1 MSMAVRQSG
10 HLSRHVRTA
19 EVLETLDPGFAAV
32 TEALVGHPYRSGV
45 LAPAVRALVVLAVES
60 VIPEADEP
68 RIEAAVDAALA
79 DGATAAEVLC
89 TFEIACSIGLHTV
102 SVGLPVLLEEME
114 RAGLALPEETPRHR
128 ELQQRMESTGPRP
141 HALTPIYAGILRMDR
156 GTSKPGCGSSTC
168 RGNARTCSTH
178 R

>member
-1 MSMAVRQSG
+1 MSTAVQQSG

-19 EVLETLDPGFAAV
+19 EVLETLDPAFAAV

-102 SVGLPVLLEEME
+102 SVGLPVLLEEMK

-128 ELQQRMESTGPRP
+128 ELQQRLETTVPGRVRSTRS
-141 HALTPIYAGILRMDR
+141 TPAFCGWTR

-168 RGNARTCSTH
+168 RGNARAYSTH